1 MTEAFKQFFKSIKP
15 TNKGTL
21 AVILVII
28 LIPILADV
36 FLVFISIRNRDLM
49 LVTPFIFMGCIKYFP
64 LLLLY
69 LLIYFFIDYW
79 YKKIFNNKE

>member
-1 MTEAFKQFFKSIKP
+1 MTEAFKIFLKSIKP
-15 TNKGTL
+15 TNKGML
-21 AVILVII
+21 ALLCCTI
-28 LIPILADV
+28 LIPLLADV
-36 FLVFISIRNRDLM
+36 FLVFVSIKNRDLM
-49 LVTPFIFMGCIKYFP
+49 LVTPFIFMGCIKYLP